1 MGFIMKLSLLLISF
15 AVACHTLPQNDIA
28 NQIAEKQ
35 GLTIDSKQSQPQ
47 NEEIKS
53 EDHRI
58 AGHVQGCTIR
68 YETKF
73 EVQEIE
79 NIRQECKEWTE
90 TICTTKTRPNCYHT
104 HENKCETR
112 YEEKCNYYNE
122 QQCIDNWRD
131 VCETRSKEECDVV
144 VKEIQVPYVED
155 ECITRKERRCEKHW
169 EQTTIGKKVWVDNPE
184 SCKFYDTTDCQ
195 PITKHRP
202 ELKHE
207 TECNQVP
214 YQHCDRVKDTTCHDI
229 PKKDCRNEPYQECKE
244 ITIQHCDQESYQD
257 CQDYPRTKCN
267 DVHELIPK
275 QVTVQIPVRDCSSSD
290 NYPHIPRASD
300 VVKTSDEKV
309 VGNNEEKIVFKI
321 EDEHEID
328 GSGDYN
334 ENDDVKFNDVTL

>member
-1 MGFIMKLSLLLISF
+1 MKLSLLFISF
-15 AVACHTLPQNDIA
+15 VVACHTLPQNDIA

-35 GLTIDSKQSQPQ
+35 GLDIDSNTSQPQ
-47 NEEIKS
+47 NKEIKS

-58 AGHVQGCTIR
+58 ADHVQGCTIR

-73 EVQEIE
+73 EVKEIE

>member
-1 MGFIMKLSLLLISF
+1 MG
-15 AVACHTLPQNDIA
+15 A
-28 NQIAEKQ
+28 NHIAEKQ

-79 NIRQECKEWTE
+79 NIRLECKEWTE

-104 HENKCETR
+104 HEK
-112 YEEKCNYYNE
+112 K
-122 QQCIDNWRD
+122 
-131 VCETRSKEECDVV
+131 
-144 VKEIQVPYVED
+144 
-155 ECITRKERRCEKHW
+155 CEKHW

-229 PKKDCRNEPYQECKE
+229 PKKDCRNEPYQDCKE
-244 ITIQHCDQESYQD
+244 ITIQ
-257 CQDYPRTKCN
+257 
-267 DVHELIPK
+267 
-275 QVTVQIPVRDCSSSD
+275 
-290 NYPHIPRASD
+290 
-300 VVKTSDEKV
+300 
-309 VGNNEEKIVFKI
+309 
-321 EDEHEID
+321 
-328 GSGDYN
+328 
-334 ENDDVKFNDVTL
+334 